1 MIPKRFEIATVLLL
15 LAPLS
20 SGFGLWLIFQAGIL
34 VGSNAADM
42 ITVAETG
49 VGVLFFILGFPLFFT
64 STGVFASRD
73 SLEAKKWV
81 RWLGRLK
88 PKIENGDRSP
98 VSSGKNR
105 VYAMVILLVVFI
117 QAILLIPGIGED
129 RQYPLNQF
137 YGLFSSL
144 WYFYVLAT
152 GLGGFILISYRRPGG
167 YIPAIIMS
175 LLSIGTT
182 VPDVLGLL
190 PPSAPTPRTTVLIFS
205 VLPLVI
211 LLVYVSWRALQTNV
225 SGASSSSFFLEK
237 GNVEFKRLQPSGSSG
252 MQFYPCFGVRGMPN
266 GAVLIRLNQ
275 NEAIG
280 TSPIKSLTC
289 TPRMSQ
295 SQ

>member
-64 STGVFASRD
+64 SIGVFASMD

-152 GLGGFILISYRRPGG
+152 GLGGFILIYYRRPGG
-167 YIPAIIMS
+167 YIPSIIMS
-175 LLSIGTT
+175 LSNNGTT
-182 VPDVLGLL
+182 RPDVLGLF
-190 PPSAPTPRTTVLIFS
+190 PPSAPTLRNTALI
-205 VLPLVI
+205 
-211 LLVYVSWRALQTNV
+211 
-225 SGASSSSFFLEK
+225 
-237 GNVEFKRLQPSGSSG
+237 PSG
-252 MQFYPCFGVRGMPN
+252 PP
-266 GAVLIRLNQ
+266 
-275 NEAIG
+275 
-280 TSPIKSLTC
+280 
-289 TPRMSQ
+289 
-295 SQ
+295 

>member
-1 MIPKRFEIATVLLL
+1 MMPKRFETATVLLL

-81 RWLGRLK
+81 RWLGRLR

-129 RQYPLNQF
+129 RRYPLDQF
-137 YGLFSSL
+137 YGLFGSL

-152 GLGGFILISYRRPGG
+152 GVSGFILIYYRRPGG

-175 LLSIGTT
+175 VLSIGTT

-190 PPSAPTPRTTVLIFS
+190 PPSAPTIRTTVLMLS

-211 LLVYVSWRALQTNV
+211 LLVYVSSRALRAQ
-225 SGASSSSFFLEK
+225 ASE
-237 GNVEFKRLQPSGSSG
+237 
-252 MQFYPCFGVRGMPN
+252 
-266 GAVLIRLNQ
+266 
-275 NEAIG
+275 
-280 TSPIKSLTC
+280 
-289 TPRMSQ
+289 
-295 SQ
+295 